1 MRYFLILLLLLC
13 SSCIQMFDDPQPIH
27 YYLLEG
33 VPQETDTASDKALT
47 ITLQLTSFP
56 VYLDRLQIITKNDDN
71 TINVAAHDRW
81 AEPIQGNILQTVREN
96 LRIILPAA
104 NIAISPWE
112 KSTTDAIKIN
122 FMVNKFSGKL
132 GERTDIDIRWTIDGG
147 AVERLQ
153 GHFTDQQPTG
163 DSYQELVAG
172 LNSGINNFS
181 LELAKNLS
189 GE

>member
-13 SSCIQMFDDPQPIH
+13 SSCIQMLGDPQPIH

-33 VPQETDTASDKALT
+33 VPQETNIVSDKALT
-47 ITLQLTSFP
+47 MSLQLTNFP
-56 VYLDRLQIITKNDDN
+56 VYLDRLQIVTKNDDK
-71 TINVAAHDRW
+71 TINVSDHDRW
-81 AEPIQGNILQTVREN
+81 AEPIQGNILQKVREN
-96 LRIILPAA
+96 LRIVLPAA

-112 KSTTDAIKIN
+112 NSTTDAIKIKI
-122 FMVNKFSGKL
+122 MVNRFSGKL
-132 GERTDIDIRWTIDGG
+132 GDHTEIDIRWSIDGG
-147 AVERLQ
+147 VEEIRQ
-153 GHFTDQQPTG
+153 GHFADQQPIG

>member
-1 MRYFLILLLLLC
+1 MMRYFLILLLLLC
-13 SSCIQMFDDPQPIH
+13 SSCIQVLGDPQPIN
-27 YYLLEG
+27 YYLLDG
-33 VPQETDTASDKALT
+33 MPQETDIGSDKALT
-47 ITLQLTSFP
+47 MTLQLDSFP
-56 VYLDRLQIITKNDDN
+56 VYLDRLLIVTKNDDS
-71 TINVAAHDRW
+71 TINVSDHDRW
-81 AEPIQGNILQTVREN
+81 AEPLQGNILQTVREN

-112 KSTTDAIKIN
+112 NSTTDAIKTKIL
-122 FMVNKFSGKL
+122 VNKFSGKL
-132 GERTDIDIRWTIDGG
+132 GDHTEIDIRWTIDGG
-147 AVERLQ
+147 GEIRQ
-153 GHFTDQQPTG
+153 GHFTDQQPIG

>member
-1 MRYFLILLLLLC
+1 MRYLLIILLLLC
-13 SSCIQMFDDPQPIH
+13 SSCIQVFDDPLPMR

-33 VPQETDTASDKALT
+33 VPQETDIASDKALT
-47 ITLQLTSFP
+47 IAIQLTSFP

-71 TINVAAHDRW
+71 TINVADHDRW

-96 LRIILPAA
+96 LRIRLPAA

-112 KSTTDAIKIN
+112 NSTTDAIKAKI
-122 FMVNKFSGKL
+122 MVNKFSGKL
-132 GERTDIDIRWTIDGG
+132 GEHTEVDIRWTIDGG
-147 AVERLQ
+147 AGEIRQ
-153 GHFTDQQPTG
+153 GHFTDRQPIG
-163 DSYQELVAG
+163 DSYQDLVAG

-181 LELAKNLS
+181 MELAKNLA

>member
-13 SSCIQMFDDPQPIH
+13 SSCIKLFGDPQPIR

-33 VPQETDTASDKALT
+33 VPQETDIASDKALT
-47 ITLQLTSFP
+47 MTLQLDSFP
-56 VYLDRLQIITKNDDN
+56 VYLDRLLIVTKNDDS
-71 TINVAAHDRW
+71 TINVSDHDRW

-112 KSTTDAIKIN
+112 NSTKDAIKIII
-122 FMVNKFSGKL
+122 MVNRFSGKL
-132 GERTDIDIRWTIDGG
+132 GDHTEIDIRWTIDWG
-147 AVERLQ
+147 AGEIRQ
-153 GHFTDQQPTG
+153 GHFTEQQPIG

-181 LELAKNLS
+181 LELAKDLS

>member
-1 MRYFLILLLLLC
+1 MRYFLILLLFLC
-13 SSCIQMFDDPQPIH
+13 SSCIQLFDDPQPIH
-27 YYLLEG
+27 HYLLEG
-33 VPQETDTASDKALT
+33 VPQETNIVSDKALT

-56 VYLDRLQIITKNDDN
+56 VYMDRLQIITKNDDK
-71 TINVAAHDRW
+71 TINVSDHDRW

-112 KSTTDAIKIN
+112 NSTTDAIKIKI
-122 FMVNKFSGKL
+122 MVNKFSGKL
-132 GERTDIDIRWTIDGG
+132 GDHTEIDIRWTIDGG

>member
-33 VPQETDTASDKALT
+33 VPQETETASDKALT

-56 VYLDRLQIITKNDDN
+56 AYLDRLQIITKNDDN

-112 KSTTDAIKIN
+112 DSTKEAIKIKI
-122 FMVNKFSGKL
+122 MVNRFSGKL
-132 GERTDIDIRWTIDGG
+132 GERTDIDIRWTIVDDMGSH
-147 AVERLQ
+147 LQ
-153 GHFTDQQPTG
+153 GHFTDQQPIEET
-163 DSYQELVAG
+163 YQELVAG